1 MSYFDSLKQQLRLNP
16 TVRDEFLREVQGH
29 VEDREREFQE
39 AGLSQKRARERAIR
53 LLGSPKILAR
63 QIYSVYSQGS
73 WSQAMFCA
81 LPHFIIAALFA
92 LQWWHHTFMLVLAV
106 LVIIASVLVGWLRGK
121 PNWLFPWLGYI
132 LLPVI
137 AGGVLLL
144 YLPSKWL
151 WFAALAYLPLVILIL
166 VFTTRQAL
174 KRDWMFVTL
183 MLLPFPIAV
192 GWMLP
197 LINGADYV
205 LFEHLGKYQPWIALS
220 FAAMALG
227 VTIFVRARSRWAKG
241 VVLTIIQVA
250 VLLALAVAGNS
261 AIGLWGWILLFLFSL
276 SLFIIPALLE
286 KRLRRVM

>member
-1 MSYFDSLKQQLRLNP
+1 MSYFDSLKEQLRLNP
-16 TVRDEFLREVQGH
+16 VARDEFLREIQGH
-29 VEDREREFQE
+29 VEDRACEFQQ
-39 AGLSQKRARERAIR
+39 AGLSRKKAKERAIR
-53 LLGSPKILAR
+53 LLGSPKLLAR
-63 QIYSVYSQGS
+63 QVYAVYNQGS
-73 WSQAMFCA
+73 WRQAMFCA

-92 LQWWHHTFMLVLAV
+92 LQWWHHTFMLAMAV
-106 LVIIASVLVGWLRGK
+106 LVIIASVLFGWLRGK

-144 YLPSKWL
+144 YLPSRWS
-151 WFAALAYLPLVILIL
+151 WFAALAYLPLVILIV

-197 LINGADYV
+197 VANGAEFT
-205 LFEHLGKYQPWIALS
+205 LFDQLGAYEPWIALS

-227 VTIFVRARSRWAKG
+227 VTVFVRARSRWVKG
-241 VVLTIIQVA
+241 VVLIIIQII
-250 VLLALAVAGNS
+250 VLLAMAIAGNS
-261 AIGLWGWILLFLFSL
+261 SLGLWGWSLLFLFAL
-276 SLFIIPALLE
+276 SLFVIPALLE
-286 KRLRRVM
+286 KWVRRSA